1 MAWRS
6 AQGFTRK
13 TIQLFLGFGISTRDW
28 IDFLSRLRRYRKSAM
43 GVALQG
49 KQIKRFAFIVFSFAP
64 KLKQAWL
71 IRK

>member
-1 MAWRS
+1 
-6 AQGFTRK
+6 
-13 TIQLFLGFGISTRDW
+13 LGFGISTRDW

>member
-1 MAWRS
+1 MGVAL
-6 AQGFTRK
+6 QGKPCNYFWN
-13 TIQLFLGFGISTRDW
+13 LGFGISPRDW

-71 IRK
+71 ICK